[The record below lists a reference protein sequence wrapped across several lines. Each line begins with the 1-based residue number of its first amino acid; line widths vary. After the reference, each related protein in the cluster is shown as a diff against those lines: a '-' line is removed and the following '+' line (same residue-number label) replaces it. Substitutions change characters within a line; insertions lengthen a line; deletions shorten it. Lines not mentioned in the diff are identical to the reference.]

1 MKKHLVWSNND
12 GNDSFEV
19 EGDTFEEV
27 LINALSELGW
37 SVSEKPIQEED
48 EDEFPEGECTMEAHS
63 KKEPN
68 LVYLIKGRMTDS
80 DFVIGDYKV
89 LVYSNGEEN
98 KSKSFYRSGYFAKE
112 QYTFKLSK
120 ETF

>member
-12 GNDSFEV
+12 PNDSFEV
-19 EGDTFEEV
+19 QGNTFEEV

-37 SVSEKPIQEED
+37 SVSEKPIEE
-48 EDEFPEGECTMEAHS
+48 EEFPEGECTMEAHS
-63 KKEPN
+63 KREPN
-68 LVYLIKGRMTDS
+68 LVYLVKGRMTDS
-80 DFVIGDYKV
+80 DFVLGDYKV
-89 LVYSNGEEN
+89 LVFSNGEVNESN
-98 KSKSFYRSGYFAKE
+98 NFYRNGYFAKD

>member
-19 EGDTFEEV
+19 EGNTFEEV

-48 EDEFPEGECTMEAHS
+48 EDEFGFNDYDDDYNEE
-63 KKEPN
+63 
-68 LVYLIKGRMTDS
+68 DFS
-80 DFVIGDYKV
+80 DFNEYDY
-89 LVYSNGEEN
+89 
-98 KSKSFYRSGYFAKE
+98 
-112 QYTFKLSK
+112 
-120 ETF
+120 

>member
-1 MKKHLVWSNND
+1 MKKHLVWSSND
-12 GNDSFEV
+12 ANDSFEV
-19 EGDTFEEV
+19 EGNTFEEV

-37 SVSEKPIQEED
+37 SVSKKPIEE
-48 EDEFPEGECTMEAHS
+48 EDEFPEDECIMEARF

-68 LVYLIKGRMTDS
+68 LVYLVKGRMTDS
-80 DFVIGDYKV
+80 DFVLGDYKV
-89 LVYSNGEEN
+89 LVFSNGEVN
-98 KSKSFYRSGYFAKE
+98 KSNSFYRSGYFDKD